1 MLTIT
6 QTAAEALDAIVASV
20 PDAPETAGL
29 RIASGQTPDGRPGLT
44 LELTAA
50 PAEGDQVVEGA
61 NTPVFVEGAVA
72 GDLDSMVLDAHV
84 EGEQVG
90 FTLTEA

>member
-29 RIASGQTPDGRPGLT
+29 RIAGGQTPDGRPGLT
-44 LELTAA
+44 LELTTA
-50 PAEGDQVVEGA
+50 PSEGDQVVEGA
-61 NTPVFVEGAVA
+61 NTPVFVEDAVA
-72 GDLDSMVLDAHV
+72 GELDAMVLDARI
-84 EGEQVG
+84 EGDQVG
-90 FTLTEA
+90 FTLSDA